1 MNSYLKNSG
10 RFVGALLFAVG
21 VVAMA
26 AGVYSLIDSVPHW
39 MVQDA
44 RVDGWRHVLNG
55 AGGTVGWFALSLVSF
70 RHWSK
75 LRKEG
80 RKGSPT

>member
-1 MNSYLKNSG
+1 
-10 RFVGALLFAVG
+10 VFAVG

-26 AGVYSLIDSVPHW
+26 AGVYSLIDAVPHW

-44 RVDGWRHVLNG
+44 RVDGWRHAVNG

-70 RHWSK
+70 RYWSK
-75 LRKEG
+75 LRKEA
-80 RKGSPT
+80 RNGSQT